1 MEWAS
6 PALKYYVANVYS
18 ALIDLRKKIMHL
30 SVNDSLLYFTFRLQ
44 NSRVFFLIKS
54 VRSRVRAA

>member
-44 NSRVFFLIKS
+44 NSRFFFS
-54 VRSRVRAA
+54 